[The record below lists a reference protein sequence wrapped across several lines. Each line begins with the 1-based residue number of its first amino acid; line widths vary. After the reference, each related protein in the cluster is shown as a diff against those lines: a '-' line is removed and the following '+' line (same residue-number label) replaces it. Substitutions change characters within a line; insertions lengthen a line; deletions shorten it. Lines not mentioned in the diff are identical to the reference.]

1 MAKTGFE
8 KLLLEKSASCNC
20 PLGLLEKRA
29 LSFVELAIG
38 FLTVFLQMNRT
49 MRVSLFSLLMGCEV
63 QGLVMRPILGR
74 PALARRSSPVAKMLD
89 FSVVDL
95 QTTIGE
101 HLTQPSWD
109 LATPLD
115 LPSWLLSEAAGAVEK
130 VDTGWFGTG
139 KEEIARSLT

>member
-1 MAKTGFE
+1 
-8 KLLLEKSASCNC
+8 
-20 PLGLLEKRA
+20 
-29 LSFVELAIG
+29 
-38 FLTVFLQMNRT
+38 
-49 MRVSLFSLLMGCEV
+49 
-63 QGLVMRPILGR
+63 
-74 PALARRSSPVAKMLD
+74 MLD

-139 KEEIARSLT
+139 KEEIARSLTRSKIFFAPHGSRPPSVLHFLIKMGTLIIFCSILYLSF